1 MAITYYFNIFL
12 QQQLNGTYVTI
23 TTESVNV
30 NEGQLIDGA
39 TNPTSL
45 IWVVKGYSYDS
56 DTQSS
61 TQLTGSQMSVNL
73 SSTWS
78 HYFEQVE
85 TINNQYFTA
94 KLSGNIDNLN
104 TLIAKGAGVIT
115 PTFVIKLKEDD
126 SDIPFQAITQASW
139 NALGV
144 GMQSNGKILSTPPNG
159 IQSAKITKAA
169 TIPAIP
175 QGLIN
180 ALNTNVAPGDNY
192 DYSGI
197 KYDPVNKWYVG
208 IKKTVVQGK
217 GTTYTALYWN
227 PGSTGTQKTNLTKIV
242 GTDKTGLAAANNILI
257 DAVNGQK
264 NTSTKS
270 PALGQG
276 TAPQIQSVAAPSIDK
291 ARYNPQSHYVT
302 RGYSKGLGIDVL
314 TAFDTIGSANSQIP
328 TGVSG
333 TYSKIT
339 VNPTQYVGKLGRII
353 QDPNTA
359 TLVNI
364 KDPKSLWGFRYT
376 YNPTT
381 IQYSVQ
387 GNTAVDWT
395 LGSNDPAALLAGN
408 MQVTFQLYLNRIA
421 DLTQLRGKYKNKGYT
436 PPLNP
441 SQIDGL
447 LNRGTEYDL
456 EFLYRVCNGD
466 PDDSLGKNPLLS
478 YNGVSADIGILK
490 TVPVWLYIN
499 DNMKLFG
506 SITNMNVNHAMFT
519 LDMIP
524 ILTTVDIT
532 FTRYPAIFNVASSGK
547 DDATGIAGYAA
558 ALGGS
563 LTANSGKFVGG
574 TTTSAGGGTSGGNS

>member
-1 MAITYYFNIFL
+1 MAITYYFNVFL
-12 QQQLNGTYVTI
+12 QQELNGTYVTV
-23 TTESVNV
+23 TTTSVNV
-30 NEGQLIDGA
+30 NEGQLIDGS
-39 TNPTSL
+39 TNRTKL
-45 IWVVKGYSYDS
+45 MWVIKGYSYDS
-56 DTQSS
+56 ATQKS

-73 SSTWS
+73 SSEWS
-78 HYFEQVE
+78 QYFEQVD
-85 TINNQYFTA
+85 TVNNQYFVA

-104 TLIAKGAGVIT
+104 RLTAKGPGVVH
-115 PTFVIKLKEDD
+115 PAFNIKLKEDD
-126 SDIPFQAITQASW
+126 SAIPFQKISQAAW
-139 NALGV
+139 DDLKV
-144 GMQSNGKILSTPPNG
+144 GMQPNGVILSTPPNG
-159 IQSAKITKAA
+159 IQSAKITRAS

-180 ALNTNVAPGDNY
+180 ILNQNVAPGGSY

-208 IKKTVVQGK
+208 IQKTTVQGK

-242 GTDKTGLAAANNILI
+242 GKDKVGLAAANNILI

-276 TAPQIQSVAAPSIDK
+276 TAPQVQSVAAPTEDK
-291 ARYNPQSHYVT
+291 ARFNPPSHITT
-302 RGYSKGLGIDVL
+302 RSYSRGLKLEVL
-314 TAFDTIGSANSQIP
+314 TRTQIPYSANSDLPGSISQQFQKANVDP
-328 TGVSG
+328 SA
-333 TYSKIT
+333 
-339 VNPTQYVGKLGRII
+339 YVGKLGKIL

-359 TLVNI
+359 NLVNT

-381 IQYSVQ
+381 VQYSVQ
-387 GNTAVDWT
+387 GNTSVDWT

-421 DLTQLRGKYKNKGYT
+421 DMTQLRTNKNKGYV
-436 PPLNP
+436 PQLNEIEI
-441 SQIDGL
+441 QGL

-466 PDDSLGKNPLLS
+466 PDDSLGKNPMLS
-478 YNGVSADIGILK
+478 YNGSSADIGILK
-490 TVPVWLYIN
+490 SVPVWLYVN

-547 DDATGIAGYAA
+547 DDATGIAGFAA
-558 ALGGS
+558 ASGGA
-563 LTANSGKFVGG
+563 LVANSGKFVGG
-574 TTTSAGGGTSGGNS
+574 TSTTAGGGSTGGN

>member
-1 MAITYYFNIFL
+1 MATTYYYNVFL
-12 QQQLNGTYVTI
+12 QEQLNGTYVTV
-23 TTESVNV
+23 TTESVTV
-30 NEGQLIDGA
+30 NQGQLIDGS
-39 TNPTSL
+39 TNPVKL
-45 IWVVKGYSYDS
+45 MWVIKGYSYDS
-56 DTQSS
+56 GTQTS

-73 SSTWS
+73 TSGLST
-78 HYFEQVE
+78 YFKQVA
-85 TINNQYFTA
+85 TINNSYFVA
-94 KLSGNIDNLN
+94 ELSGNISNLN
-104 TLIAKGAGVIT
+104 ILTVKGTGLVK
-115 PTFVIKLKEDD
+115 PSFYVKLKKDD
-126 SDIPFQAITQASW
+126 SDIPFQAITQTSW
-139 NALGV
+139 NNIMTIELGFAAAL
-144 GMQSNGKILSTPPNG
+144 TPPVG
-159 IQSAKITKAA
+159 IQQLKITKAA

-175 QGLIN
+175 QGLIK
-180 ALNTNVAPGDNY
+180 ALNPNVAPGFET
-192 DYSGI
+192 DYSRI

-208 IKKTVVQGK
+208 IKATTVQGK

-227 PGSTGTQKTNLTKIV
+227 PGSSGKQITNLTKIV
-242 GTDKTGLAAANNILI
+242 GKDKTGLAAANNILI

-276 TAPQIQSVAAPSIDK
+276 TAPKVTSVAAPNIDN

-302 RGYSKGLGIDVL
+302 RGYSRGLGINVL
-314 TAFDTIGSANSQIP
+314 TAFDSVGSANSQIP

-333 TYSKIT
+333 NYAEIK
-339 VNPTQYVGKLGRII
+339 VDPTQYVGKLGRII

-359 TLVNI
+359 TLVNT

-381 IQYSVQ
+381 IQYAVS
-387 GNTAVDWT
+387 GNTNVDWT

-421 DLTQLRGKYKNKGYT
+421 DLTQLRGKYTNKGYT

-441 SQIDGL
+441 DQIAGL

-456 EFLYRVCNGD
+456 EYLYRVCNGD
-466 PDDSLGKNPLLS
+466 PDESFGKNPILS
-478 YNGVSADIGILK
+478 YNGISSDIGILK
-490 TVPVWLYIN
+490 SVPVWLYIN

-506 SITNMNVNHAMFT
+506 SIVNMNVNHAMFT

-532 FTRYPAIFNVASSGK
+532 FTRYPAIFNVGSSGK
-547 DDATGIAGYAA
+547 DDASGIQGFAVASR
-558 ALGGS
+558 GG
-563 LTANSGKFVGG
+563 LVANNTTKFTGG
-574 TTTSAGGGTSGGNS
+574 TATTAGGDQTGNG

>member
-1 MAITYYFNIFL
+1 MAITYYYNIFL
-12 QQQLNGTYVTI
+12 QEQLNGTYVTV
-23 TTESVNV
+23 TTDSVTV

-39 TNPTSL
+39 TNPVKL
-45 IWVVKGYSYDS
+45 MWVIKGYSYNS
-56 DTQSS
+56 ATLTS
-61 TQLTGSQMSVNL
+61 TQLTGNQMSVNL
-73 SSTWS
+73 SSGWTT
-78 HYFEQVE
+78 YFKQVA
-85 TINNQYFTA
+85 TINNSYFVA
-94 KLSGNIDNLN
+94 ELSGNINNLN
-104 TLIAKGAGVIT
+104 ILTAKGTGLVK
-115 PTFVIKLKEDD
+115 PSFYVKLKEDD
-126 SDIPFQAITQASW
+126 SNIPFQAITQASW
-139 NALGV
+139 NALMTVEMGFSV
-144 GMQSNGKILSTPPNG
+144 ATTVPAG
-159 IQSAKITKAA
+159 IQSIKITKAA

-175 QGLIN
+175 QGLVKAVN
-180 ALNTNVAPGDNY
+180 PSVAPGFET
-192 DYSGI
+192 DYSRI

-208 IKKTVVQGK
+208 IKVTTVPGK

-227 PGSTGTQKTNLTKIV
+227 PGSSGKQITNLTKIV
-242 GTDKTGLAAANNILI
+242 GKDKTGLAAANDILI

-276 TAPQIQSVAAPSIDK
+276 TAPKVTSVASPNEDK
-291 ARYNPQSHYVT
+291 ARFNPVSHITT
-302 RGYSKGLGIDVL
+302 RSYSRGLKIEVL
-314 TAFDTIGSANSQIP
+314 KRDPIPYSANSDLPGSISQQFQKTNVDP
-328 TGVSG
+328 SA
-333 TYSKIT
+333 
-339 VNPTQYVGKLGRII
+339 YVGKLGRII

-387 GNTAVDWT
+387 GNTSVDWT

-408 MQVTFQLYLNRIA
+408 IQVTFQLYLNRIA
-421 DLTQLRGKYKNKGYT
+421 DMTQLRTNFNKGYV
-436 PPLNP
+436 PALNATE
-441 SQIDGL
+441 IAGL
-447 LNRGTEYDL
+447 LTRGTEYDL

-466 PDDSLGKNPLLS
+466 PDDALGKNPLLS

-558 ALGGS
+558 ALGGA

-574 TTTSAGGGTSGGNS
+574 TTTTAGGGTTGGNQ

>member
-12 QQQLNGTYVTI
+12 QQQLNGTYVTV
-23 TTESVNV
+23 TTDSVNV
-30 NEGQLIDGA
+30 NEGQLIEGS

-56 DTQSS
+56 DTQRS
-61 TQLTGSQMSVNL
+61 TQLTGDDMSVNL

-78 HYFEQVE
+78 HYFEPVD

-94 KLSGNIDNLN
+94 KLSGNISNLN
-104 TLIAKGAGVIT
+104 TLTAKGPGVVH
-115 PTFVIKLKEDD
+115 PTFNIKLKSDD
-126 SDIPFQAITQASW
+126 SSIPFQKISQTSW
-139 NALGV
+139 DALGV
-144 GMQSNGKILSTPPNG
+144 GMQSGGKILSTPPNG
-159 IQSAKITKAA
+159 IQSAKITRAA

-208 IKKTVVQGK
+208 IKKTIVPGK
-217 GTTYTALYWN
+217 DITYTALYWN
-227 PGSTGTQKTNLTKIV
+227 PGSSGTQKVQLTKIV
-242 GTDKTGLAAANNILI
+242 GTGKTGLNAANNILI

-276 TAPQIQSVAAPSIDK
+276 TAPQVQSVAAPSDDK
-291 ARYNPQSHYVT
+291 ARFNPPSHITT
-302 RGYSKGLGIDVL
+302 RSYSRGLKLEVL
-314 TAFDTIGSANSQIP
+314 KRNPIPYSANSDLPGSISQQFQ
-328 TGVSG
+328 
-333 TYSKIT
+333 KAT
-339 VNPTQYVGKLGRII
+339 VDPSAYVGKLGRII

-364 KDPKSLWGFRYT
+364 KEPKLLWGFRYT

-381 IQYSVQ
+381 IQYAVQ

-421 DLTQLRGKYKNKGYT
+421 DMTQLKTNKSKGYV
-436 PPLNP
+436 P
-441 SQIDGL
+441 SLSDIEVQGL

-478 YNGVSADIGILK
+478 YNGASADIGILK

-574 TTTSAGGGTSGGNS
+574 TTTSAGGGTSGGNN

>member
-1 MAITYYFNIFL
+1 MAITYYYNIFL
-12 QQQLNGTYVTI
+12 QEQLNGTYVTV
-23 TTESVNV
+23 TTDSVTV
-30 NEGQLIDGA
+30 NQLQLIDGA
-39 TNPTSL
+39 TNPVKL
-45 IWVVKGYSYDS
+45 MWVIKGYSYNS
-56 DTQSS
+56 ATLTS
-61 TQLTGSQMSVNL
+61 TQLTGNQMSVNL
-73 SSTWS
+73 SSGWTT
-78 HYFEQVE
+78 YFKQVA
-85 TINNQYFTA
+85 TINNSYFVA
-94 KLSGNIDNLN
+94 ELSGNINNLN
-104 TLIAKGAGVIT
+104 ILTAKGTGLVN
-115 PTFVIKLKEDD
+115 PSFYVKLKEDN
-126 SDIPFQAITQASW
+126 SNIPFQAITQASW
-139 NALGV
+139 NAIMTAEMGFAV
-144 GMQSNGKILSTPPNG
+144 ATTVPAG
-159 IQSAKITKAA
+159 IQSVKITKAA

-175 QGLIN
+175 QGLVKAVN
-180 ALNTNVAPGDNY
+180 PSVAPGFET
-192 DYSGI
+192 DYSRI

-208 IKKTVVQGK
+208 IKATTVSGK

-227 PGSTGTQKTNLTKIV
+227 PGSSGKQITNLTKIV
-242 GTDKTGLAAANNILI
+242 GKDKTGLAAANDILI

-276 TAPQIQSVAAPSIDK
+276 TAPKVTSVASPSEDK
-291 ARYNPQSHYVT
+291 ARFNPVSHITT
-302 RGYSKGLGIDVL
+302 RSYSRGLKIEVL
-314 TAFDTIGSANSQIP
+314 KRDPIPYSANSDLPGSISQQFQKTNVDP
-328 TGVSG
+328 SA
-333 TYSKIT
+333 
-339 VNPTQYVGKLGRII
+339 YVGKLGRII

-381 IQYSVQ
+381 IQYAVQ
-387 GNTAVDWT
+387 GNTSVDWT

-421 DLTQLRGKYKNKGYT
+421 DMTQLRTNKSKGYV
-436 PPLNP
+436 PPLN
-441 SQIDGL
+441 DTEVAGL

-478 YNGVSADIGILK
+478 YNGASADIGILK

-558 ALGGS
+558 ALGGA

-574 TTTSAGGGTSGGNS
+574 TTTTAGGGTTGGNP